1 MECYK
6 CYMDREN
13 KVISRK
19 NCGHLL
25 QMPTL

>member
-6 CYMDREN
+6 CYRDREN
-13 KVISRK
+13 EVISIK